1 MSEIHAI
8 RLPSAE
14 EEKDVRKLGLSED
27 RLAAL
32 GPLVAVH
39 RTGSGFHKGV
49 FIAIPAV
56 FTAFFGG
63 ILLFLLVRDWQQIA
77 ANPGNA
83 GGLIALAVLLVLF
96 LLPFVGLVFG
106 LRALAHRLYLFE
118 NGVVLDR
125 GRKRVVLWAD
135 VDHVIAGGLNNH
147 SILQVMLADKTKLTI
162 DNTFRDYRAI
172 SGAIR
177 TAVTGHIVTR
187 IDAAFARGE
196 AVPFRKMLVSKSG
209 LEQEGE
215 PPLPWS
221 DVKKMTIEWRGRGD
235 VAYTAL
241 VIRWPADDGTLA
253 EWAEKQ
259 IGRFPNFD
267 AFLAVAERY
276 TTIELG
282 EGVAG

>member
-1 MSEIHAI
+1 M
-8 RLPSAE
+8 
-14 EEKDVRKLGLSED
+14 
-27 RLAAL
+27 
-32 GPLVAVH
+32 
-39 RTGSGFHKGV
+39 
-49 FIAIPAV
+49 